1 MKEQSIKF
9 LEDSDAQGVFK
20 SAQSLRTIIDHNQLN
35 KYCCMYLLGGHG
47 CLEDFPGE
55 QIYYTILNH
64 ILSYLRVFLCSNSFI
79 FSLFAPFLSYLLFYD
94 FF

>member
-55 QIYYTILNH
+55 QIQYLKLSYIILNH
-64 ILSYLRVFLCSNSFI
+64 LIYGHFLYQF
-79 FSLFAPFLSYLLFYD
+79 FYFLSPCSISLISTVL
-94 FF
+94 